1 MLAVDSTSE
10 SSMGDGCPGRAGRGG
25 GRGEARAEVAWCQG
39 EGKKRDPEGQ
49 EPLSSPH
56 MIWGRKG
63 GEKSSQKRLIFV
75 KTDTQNKKKNS
86 LTALTSIPTHH
97 QRADEGVSA
106 QHRPVWVRCSLLQ
119 HLGLEECHFGLRRS
133 PHDSDQLSQARER
146 CRVLKRVPLPRGPS
160 GLQETLFAA
169 SSGGHAPAERAVT
182 HVPRGD
188 RPSPT
193 APSGP
198 GKGMKWDRIPMKGT
212 PRAPSLPKLTR
223 ALNATAPQVLSPQL

>member
-75 KTDTQNKKKNS
+75 KTDTQNKKKN
-86 LTALTSIPTHH
+86 
-97 QRADEGVSA
+97 
-106 QHRPVWVRCSLLQ
+106 LLQ
-119 HLGLEECHFGLRRS
+119 H
-133 PHDSDQLSQARER
+133 
-146 CRVLKRVPLPRGPS
+146 
-160 GLQETLFAA
+160 
-169 SSGGHAPAERAVT
+169 
-182 HVPRGD
+182 
-188 RPSPT
+188 
-193 APSGP
+193 
-198 GKGMKWDRIPMKGT
+198 
-212 PRAPSLPKLTR
+212 
-223 ALNATAPQVLSPQL
+223 